1 MREEKENKLYVAIIG
16 DLIGSKKIDNRQAAQ
31 EKLLDALSDVN
42 LKFKDS
48 LYAGFIVTT
57 GDEFQALA
65 MDLKSAYELTIEIK
79 HRIHPYPIRFGVGCG
94 SLNVFPENRDFA
106 IGFDGKAFWRARE
119 AIQESEKSGVSVVF
133 RTGSEID
140 DILKS
145 IQTGID
151 WISKNRTNF
160 QKEVIRLN
168 FSGMKQKDIAH
179 RLKSQQPNIS
189 RALKEGGFSETTDL
203 KNAIFSLLD
212 SPYVNILI

>member
-1 MREEKENKLYVAIIG
+1 MREEKTDKQYVAVIG
-16 DLIGSKKIDNRQAAQ
+16 DLVGSKSIDNRQAVQ
-31 EKLLDALSDVN
+31 EKLLDTLSDVN
-42 LKFKDS
+42 SIFKNS

-79 HRIHPYPIRFGVGCG
+79 HRLDPYPVRFGIGRG
-94 SLNVFPENRDFA
+94 SLNVFPNNREYA
-106 IGFDGKAFWRARE
+106 IGFDGEAFWRARE
-119 AIQESEKSGVSVVF
+119 AIQVSEQSGVSVVF
-133 RTGSEID
+133 RTGSEND

-151 WISKNRTNF
+151 WISWNRTNF
-160 QKEVIRLN
+160 QKEVIKLN

-189 RALKEGGFSETTDL
+189 RALKEGGVSETTDL
-203 KNAIFSLLD
+203 KNAVFSILD
-212 SPYVNILI
+212 RLYINIMI